1 MTVLKGVRRAARDG
15 GNIVKSPGGQDPLAA
30 AVKTYEAPSG
40 TSIAVLDPS
49 GTAKE
54 PAKVSAPEADTL
66 LATLDSLVKQH
77 GISKI
82 LGVLGAIT

>member
-15 GNIVKSPGGQDPLAA
+15 GNIVKSPGGQKADPDIS
-30 AVKTYEAPSG
+30 AP
-40 TSIAVLDPS
+40 
-49 GTAKE
+49 AKE